1 MNEHEHTQL
10 LGPGP
15 EWVEPRIADL
25 LARDIAAGRT
35 REALRCFVDPDSA
48 LRLDRHPAAPGRE
61 EKEMGYQTIDV
72 RKLTPTIGAEIHGVD
87 LSRTLGNQQYEDIH
101 QALVENL
108 VIFFR
113 DQTISVDQQKDFG
126 RRFGKLH
133 IHPAAPKGLEQ
144 HPEILV
150 IKADEKSKRV
160 AGEEWHSDVSCDP
173 EPPMGSILYLTTVPP
188 DGGGDTM
195 FANMYRAY
203 ETLSEPIRNLL
214 VGLTAVHDGEHV
226 FRGRYGLK
234 DEGKVFPRSEHP
246 VIRTHPVTGKKLL
259 FVNRGFTTR
268 IVQLKRD
275 ESAAVLEML
284 FRHIETPELHCRF
297 KWQVNSIAFWDNRCA
312 QHHALW
318 DYFPAKRYGH
328 RVTICGDKP
337 FYRA

>member
-1 MNEHEHTQL
+1 
-10 LGPGP
+10 
-15 EWVEPRIADL
+15 
-25 LARDIAAGRT
+25 
-35 REALRCFVDPDSA
+35 
-48 LRLDRHPAAPGRE
+48 
-61 EKEMGYQTIDV
+61 MGYQTIDV

-87 LSRTLGNQQYEDIH
+87 LSRTLGNQQYEDFH

-297 KWQVNSIAFWDNRCA
+297 KWQVNSIEFWDNRCA